1 MLIASAL
8 CVVCTLVICLA
19 YTQQG
24 ENHTAQTFVPH
35 PPPLEAVAPQLPPQ
49 PVNAYQHAA
58 VPRAVRAAAVGS
70 HRPRAAINVDAV
82 KQERPVERRV
92 SKPSLRPTTPAPT
105 AAPTLHPTVLRT
117 PAPTPAPT
125 PRPTIGALLIAAV
138 CTDDGCAGDSQTG
151 NATGT
156 APGGDRGSHAGSP
169 QNLES
174 TRSFGRCKDCTS
186 CPSAASAAN
195 CAGAFCCSALAAA
208 ALLTLDPRQLACRAA
223 ALRLTHCH
231 HLRNSGAAPRHMQ
244 APLRHTKT
252 QQTTSRSRI
261 ERLSHSW

>member
-49 PVNAYQHAA
+49 PVNAFQHAA
-58 VPRAVRAAAVGS
+58 VPRAAAVGS
-70 HRPRAAINVDAV
+70 HRPRAATNVDAV
-82 KQERPVERRV
+82 EQERPVERRV

-138 CTDDGCAGDSQTG
+138 CTDDGCSGDSQAG
-151 NATGT
+151 NATG
-156 APGGDRGSHAGSP
+156 AASEGDRGSHAGSP

-186 CPSAASAAN
+186 RPSAAN

-208 ALLTLDPRQLACRAA
+208 VPLTLDPRQLACRAA
-223 ALRLTHCH
+223 ALHLTHCH
-231 HLRNSGAAPRHMQ
+231 HLRNSCADTAVLHQGTCRHHHVT
-244 APLRHTKT
+244 LRH
-252 QQTTSRSRI
+252 SRQRHAA
-261 ERLSHSW
+261 EARD